1 MTNIDPNWKTIKV
14 NVLVKRG
21 NFPSNLRLKRIYNSA
36 MIYAQYL
43 PDEADDIRPYKG
55 RSKNGKGKRLVV
67 QQSMDTDDV
76 ITAAKRSI
84 EWVKEV
90 EQNNIAT
97 KAQQEEETANNLGK
111 YWEKYISLVAQ
122 EKNNKRN
129 PDRWFREEKLK
140 WDATEYG
147 LKNQIW
153 SKKSVDKI
161 TSTDYRNYFALLEK
175 RSRQRNGS
183 NGSGMQGQQKTLI
196 NKLLALAEEDFV
208 GHSFPSFPPISKQ
221 FKQVCHLTMAEWT
234 TLTSAVFDKTQGKEL
249 LTYTP
254 SDYDKLP
261 FNPRNKDNIRN
272 WVDLFDALMLQWFF
286 YLRAED
292 MYRLKTDWF
301 KAQDDGTWVCNLETT
316 KADRPIH
323 QTTHYRPD
331 ISYVKR
337 IIARKKD
344 FEYVIFPYLPR
355 PLNNESE
362 SHVLESLNHLLKK
375 VIGEAIP
382 SFPSSDRK
390 WTTIR
395 HTAFRL
401 TLEEFPE
408 LGQVPKINSFAA
420 NGHTS
425 EAMLRKNYLN
435 YIQSESV
442 ASEARKV
449 ISATKKVR
457 FGGKYKSK
465 KDIEK

>member
-1 MTNIDPNWKTIKV
+1 MLI
-14 NVLVKRG
+14 KRG

-36 MIYAQYL
+36 NIYAQYL
-43 PDEADDIRPYKG
+43 PDEADDIRPYQGRCKG
-55 RSKNGKGKRLVV
+55 GKGKRIVV
-67 QQSMDTDDV
+67 QQSMDTDDEM
-76 ITAAKRSI
+76 IAAKRAI
-84 EWVKEV
+84 EWVKNTEL
-90 EQNNIAT
+90 ENIKT
-97 KAQQEEETANNLGK
+97 KAQQDDDAANNLSK
-111 YWEKYISLVAQ
+111 YWEKYYAVASQ
-122 EKNNKRN
+122 EKGQERNFKR
-129 PDRWFREEKLK
+129 WSREEELK
-140 WDATEYG
+140 WSAEGYG
-147 LKNQIW
+147 IKNQSW
-153 SKKSVDKI
+153 SRKSVDKI
-161 TSTDYRNYFALLEK
+161 TATDYRNYFALLEK
-175 RSRQRNGS
+175 RSRDKNGS
-183 NGSGMQGQQKTLI
+183 NGSGMKAQQKTLI
-196 NKLLALAEEDFV
+196 NKLLALAEEDFI

-221 FKQVCHLTMAEWT
+221 YKQVCHLTKSEWT
-234 TLTSAVFDKTQGKEL
+234 TLTSAVFDKTEGKEL

-301 KAQDDGTWVCNLETT
+301 KAQVDGTWVCNLETT

-344 FEYVIFPYLPR
+344 FEYVLFPYLPR

-362 SHVLESLNHLLKK
+362 SHVLETLGYLLKK
-375 VIGEAIP
+375 VIAEAIP
-382 SFPSSDRK
+382 EFPSADRK

-425 EAMLRKNYLN
+425 EAMLRRNYLN

-449 ISATKKVR
+449 IAATSNVR
-457 FGGKYKSK
+457 FGRKYKSK
-465 KDIEK
+465 KDIQK